1 MAILDADKE
10 GFLRSETSLIQTI
23 GRAARN
29 VNGRVIMYADTITGS
44 MQRAIDETNRR
55 REIQMAYNEKHGITP
70 ETVRKRVHDAIRAE
84 RAGGGAAP
92 RDEALA
98 KVKGMSAEELAK
110 HIQELEKEM
119 FDCAKR
125 LEFERAAELR
135 DEIEALRS
143 QLAWSLRGEQ
153 ADR

>member
-1 MAILDADKE
+1 
-10 GFLRSETSLIQTI
+10 LRSETSLIQTI

-29 VNGRVIMYADTITGS
+29 VNGRVIMYADVITGS

-55 REIQMAYNEKHGITP
+55 RKIQMEYNEKHGITP
-70 ETVRKRVHDAIRAE
+70 ETVRKRVHEVIRAE
-84 RAGGGAAP
+84 RVEE
-92 RDEALA
+92 EARSPKEQVLD
-98 KVKGMSAEELAK
+98 KVKGLTAEELAK
-110 HIQELEKEM
+110 YIQELEKEM

-143 QLAWSLRGEQ
+143 TLLEFTG
-153 ADR
+153 